1 MNRLSPSFIEAFQ
14 NDEQPLLERFLADA
28 EANGHLGRAPAD
40 PEEWRP
46 TVRGVSGSI
55 AQAFRCSGE
64 PISLSSEALG
74 KDNGITAF
82 LVVEARK
89 RRLAGMPLSSF
100 LGLVKLL
107 RRAYVDRVRSCGFPP
122 NDEGRHRL
130 FIERFFDRNE
140 VAVCV
145 SWSTES
151 NREQE
156 ETLTGMRD
164 ELSRVHALVAAAKEE
179 LEGTIDCLDAMIL
192 LSDANGRIL
201 RCNRAFR
208 EFAGRPY
215 EEIVGRPFLPAL
227 EETGMPPVDGGNRA
241 VEHFHER
248 SGRWFVL
255 RLFPFREEP
264 GEEPSGTIITIRDIT
279 EIKAAAAELERGT
292 AALSEALAG
301 LRNGQAK
308 LLEQERLAA
317 AGRMAAGVAK
327 DIARPVGVIAGNL
340 ATLGKQLPRLS
351 EAVRRG
357 REEIDIDYLL
367 EDLRNLVVETLE
379 EADRVR
385 DFAGELAHFSRA
397 EEEEFRPADLNEC
410 LRDAMHAV
418 RELFK
423 GKATLDRRLGNLPP
437 TRCLPGRMT
446 RVFTDLL
453 ADAARAVRAP
463 GVVRVRSW
471 LEDGSIRVSVGD
483 AGREIPGEMPR
494 RVFEPFSRAG
504 EDGTTEEGLA
514 LSVAYDIVRNHGGE
528 IEVRSGSGKGTT
540 FVVTVPLVK
549 GD

>member
-1 MNRLSPSFIEAFQ
+1 MSPSFIEAFQ

-130 FIERFFDRNE
+130 FIERFLRPERGRRLRVLVHGEQPRAGGNADRD
-140 VAVCV
+140 AG
-145 SWSTES
+145 
-151 NREQE
+151 RARP
-156 ETLTGMRD
+156 G
-164 ELSRVHALVAAAKEE
+164 HALVAAAKGE
-179 LEGTIDCLDAMIL
+179 LEATIDCLDAMIL

-248 SGRWFVL
+248 SGRWFGL